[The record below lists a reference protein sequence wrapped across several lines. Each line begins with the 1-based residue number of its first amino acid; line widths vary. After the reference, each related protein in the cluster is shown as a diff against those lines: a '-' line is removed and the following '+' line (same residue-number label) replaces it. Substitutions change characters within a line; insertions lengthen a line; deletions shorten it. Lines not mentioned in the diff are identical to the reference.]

1 MVEVDT
7 PVASSA
13 SAGIGES
20 RDAAAALANGPPPL
34 PTDGKIGA
42 EDQPGADIHVTGGGA
57 GLQEY
62 IAGSAGQSPE
72 SSGQAIIAGGDDP
85 EVAILVE
92 RGAVMGLGVSSSG

>member
-34 PTDGKIGA
+34 PTDDKIAA
-42 EDQPGADIHVTGGGA
+42 EVQQGVGVDI
-57 GLQEY
+57 
-62 IAGSAGQSPE
+62 
-72 SSGQAIIAGGDDP
+72 SGDVGPAR
-85 EVAILVE
+85 LY
-92 RGAVMGLGVSSSG
+92 RR

>member
-34 PTDGKIGA
+34 PTDGKIAA
-42 EDQPGADIHVTGGGA
+42 EIQQDVGVDVRGGG
-57 GLQEY
+57 GP
-62 IAGSAGQSPE
+62 GQ
-72 SSGQAIIAGGDDP
+72 
-85 EVAILVE
+85 
-92 RGAVMGLGVSSSG
+92 